1 MARITV
7 SDISIQIVKTTFNL
21 RFFMARTCQKF
32 PPLAWA
38 ANKLFFEGDDMI
50 VLPRDSTVAKDN
62 LNIAEISLDTEI
74 PVSKDTVLPS
84 QILKEIIKKSNT
96 HVIMDSCLCRVSND
110 CTDYSHDLGC
120 LFMGPGA
127 KKISSKLGKTVTA
140 EEAIN
145 HVEKCQKAGLVHIIG
160 RNKLDSVWL
169 NTGSKEELLTI
180 CNCCPCCCLWKM
192 TPDLPE
198 KMGRSIGPMIGVELK
213 FQDDKCSG
221 CGRCRE
227 DICFVNA
234 IKLENKKAIIDREK
248 CRICG
253 RCAEI
258 CNNGALNVIM
268 ASDAIERSIECV
280 NELVD
285 VELN

>member
-7 SDISIQIVKTTFNL
+7 PDISVKIVKVTFNL
-21 RFFMARTCQKF
+21 RFIMARACQKI

-50 VLPRDSTVAKDN
+50 VLPRDSTVAKTGMKN
-62 LNIAEISLDTEI
+62 MEISLNTSI
-74 PVSKDTVLPS
+74 PVSDDTILPS
-84 QILKEIIKKSNT
+84 QILKEIIKKSNN

-110 CTDYSHDLGC
+110 CKDYSHDLGC

-145 HVEKCQKAGLVHIIG
+145 HVDKCQEAGLVHIIG

-169 NTGSKEELLTI
+169 NTGPKEELLTI
-180 CNCCPCCCLWKM
+180 CNCCSCCCLWKM
-192 TPDLPE
+192 APDLPE

-221 CGRCRE
+221 CGSCLE
-227 DICFVNA
+227 DICFMNA
-234 IKLENKKAIIDREK
+234 LQLENGKAKIDREK

-258 CNNGALNVIM
+258 CNNDALNVIM
-268 ASDAIERSIECV
+268 ASDAVERSIDCV

-285 VELN
+285 V